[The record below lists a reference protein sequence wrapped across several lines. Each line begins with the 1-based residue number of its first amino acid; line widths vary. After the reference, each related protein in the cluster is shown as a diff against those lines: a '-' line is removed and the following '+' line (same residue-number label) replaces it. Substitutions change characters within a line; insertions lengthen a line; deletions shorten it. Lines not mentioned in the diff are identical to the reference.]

1 MKKFLIAAHGNLAL
15 GIKSTLDLF
24 LGDALDFTY
33 LATYTDDAPD
43 LDETLDDFFASI
55 DAATD
60 QAVIFT
66 DLYGGSVNQKI
77 ALKASGKTN
86 IFVIAGMNLP
96 LIMETA
102 SLALAGDAYDTDK
115 IVKLI
120 TGARQE
126 LKQVELVAGTVTDDA
141 VEIDQEVT
149 ETVTSTVTPE
159 PATPAL
165 TERPETS
172 KQLTMR
178 VDERLIHGQVAMV
191 WSKALKLDGIVV
203 ANDDVVTNQMQEN
216 ALRMAAPNGIK
227 VIMRSLEDSVAL
239 LNDHRSATKNLL
251 VLVRT
256 VKDAVTL
263 AAKVAHFDRINV
275 GNVGKM
281 VEGEKQKLAPTVL
294 LTQPE
299 VIALKTLTEIYP
311 ETDFQM
317 VPTDK
322 KELAKT
328 FVS

>member
-15 GIKSTLDLF
+15 GIKSTLELF

-33 LATYTDDAPD
+33 LTAYTDDAPN
-43 LDETLDDFFASI
+43 LEEALENFFSSI
-55 DAATD
+55 DEQTD

-66 DLYGGSVNQKI
+66 DLYGGSVSQKI
-77 ALKASGKTN
+77 AMKAIGKTN
-86 IFVIAGMNLP
+86 VFVIAGMNLP

-102 SLALAGDAYDTDK
+102 SLALSGEDYDNDK
-115 IVKLI
+115 IAKLI
-120 TGARQE
+120 TDARQE
-126 LKQVELVAGTVTDDA
+126 LKQVELVAGTLKTDTA
-141 VEIDQEVT
+141 ETEQEMT
-149 ETVTSTVTPE
+149 ETVTLASS
-159 PATPAL
+159 TPAL
-165 TERPETS
+165 TERPETN
-172 KQLTMR
+172 KHMTMR

-203 ANDDVVTNQMQEN
+203 ANDEVVKNQMQEN

-227 VIMRSLEDSVAL
+227 VIMRSLDDSITL

-256 VKDAVTL
+256 VKDAVTI
-263 AAKVAHFDRINV
+263 AAKVAYLDRINV

-281 VEGEKQKLAPTVL
+281 VEGDKKKLAPTVL
-294 LTQPE
+294 LTPSEE
-299 VIALKTLTEIYP
+299 VTLKTLTEICP

-322 KELAKT
+322 KELAKD
-328 FVS
+328 FVL

>member
-33 LATYTDDAPD
+33 LAAYTDEAPN
-43 LDETLDDFFASI
+43 LEEALDDFFTSI
-55 DAATD
+55 DAEKD

-77 ALKASGKTN
+77 ALKASGKAN

-102 SLALAGDAYDTDK
+102 SLALSGEAYDTDK
-115 IVKLI
+115 IAQLV

-126 LKQVELVAGTVTDDA
+126 LKQVELVAGTVTDDTL
-141 VEIDQEVT
+141 EIDQEVT
-149 ETVTSTVTPE
+149 ETVNSE
-159 PATPAL
+159 PATTAL

-172 KQLTMR
+172 KQMTMR

-203 ANDDVVTNQMQEN
+203 ANDDVVNNQMQEN

-227 VIMRSLEDSVAL
+227 VIMRSLDDSVAL

-256 VKDAVTL
+256 VKDATTL
-263 AAKVAHFDRINV
+263 VEKVAHFDRINV

-281 VEGEKQKLAPTVL
+281 VEGDKKKLAPTVL
-294 LTQPE
+294 LTPSEE
-299 VIALKTLTEIYP
+299 VALKTLTEIFP

-322 KELAKT
+322 KELAKN

>member
-43 LDETLDDFFASI
+43 LDETLDDFFASV

-77 ALKASGKTN
+77 ALKASGKAN

-115 IVKLI
+115 IAKLI

-126 LKQVELVAGTVTDDA
+126 LKQVELVAGTVTDDVA
-141 VEIDQEVT
+141 EIDQEVT

-159 PATPAL
+159 LATPAL

-172 KQLTMR
+172 KQMTMR

-256 VKDAVTL
+256 VKDAVTI
-263 AAKVAHFDRINV
+263 AAKVAYLDRINV

-281 VEGEKQKLAPTVL
+281 VEGDKKKLAPTVL
-294 LTQPE
+294 LTPSEE
-299 VIALKTLTEIYP
+299 VALKTLTEICP

-322 KELAKT
+322 KELAKD
-328 FVS
+328 FVL